1 MEPMWKKLSIA
12 LGGILTVLLSFPL
25 EVVATHIRAGEIIAR
40 RISNQS
46 LTYEFSIIGY
56 TDTGSSVQFGG
67 GDIDFGDGTVINI
80 EEGAEFGETINL
92 GDEVAYN
99 VYVITHTY
107 QAPGT
112 YFIRFREFYRNAGVV
127 NMTNSVETPFYTE
140 TMIVIDP
147 FFGLNNT
154 PVLLVPPVDRGAVGA
169 TFIHNAGA
177 YDPDGDSLSYRIS
190 TPKRN
195 FNEEVFGYKSPI
207 DPEFY
212 QGKDYNTSN
221 QEQNGPPTFTLDS
234 ISGNLVWDA
243 PGMMGEYNVAFI
255 VEEWRLI
262 GGEWRKLGYV
272 TRDMQI
278 IIEES
283 DNERPEVIVP
293 EDICVEAGTLIEEDI
308 LGIDPEGF
316 PVLLEAFGGPFE
328 FLGSPATFSPS
339 PPAYQASP
347 GTLAFT
353 WQTACGHVRDRPY
366 ELQFKVTDT
375 HPGPNQGP
383 KLVDFKTWNITVVA
397 PAPTGLV
404 SAVRPGKV
412 IDLSWDAYTCANA
425 ESIQIWRRVDSYEFT
440 PENCEL
446 GMPEYAGYELID
458 VVDEGAQSY
467 SDDNMGKGLAVGA
480 NYCYRLVATFPSPG
494 GGVSYA
500 SAEVCNLILADAPVI
515 TNVDVVET
523 SETEGVIDV
532 KWQNPFEIDPANF
545 PPPYTYEVFRA
556 DGYQGDENLTSLGIV
571 DNGDTT
577 FRDTGVNTRD
587 EVYNYRVRLL
597 DIAGEVIDTSAVASS
612 VRLELK
618 PLILSIE
625 LSWDAIVPWS
635 NNTQDY
641 PIHYVYRNR
650 IDEADPERFELIAEV
665 NVNQK
670 GLYFWDD
677 GSFNGVPL
685 NENLEY
691 CYYVTTQGSYGNP
704 SIAEPI
710 INNSQLACAQPND
723 RTPPCD
729 PVALAIAGDF
739 NCESYLAN
747 QPCNF
752 SAFSN
757 NITWEKVV
765 DEECEDDVRSYNIYF
780 SETGEEGSFN
790 LIDNV
795 PSESYS
801 HTNLSSYKGC
811 YKVSAVDRSGNESG
825 LTEALCNDNCPNFQL
840 PNVFTPND
848 DGINDVFRPF
858 FDDGQIT
865 GFDRSQCIRFVDAV
879 YFQVFDRAGTAIY
892 TFDSEAT
899 ESTILIDWDG
909 RTVDGIELPS
919 GLYFYSVDVLF
930 DVLDPNEAN
939 KQFKGWV
946 HLMR

>member
-1 MEPMWKKLSIA
+1 MWKKLSIA
-12 LGGILTVLLSFPL
+12 FGGILTVLLSFPT
-25 EVVATHIRAGEIIAR
+25 EVAATHIRAGEIIAR

-67 GDIDFGDGTVINI
+67 GDIDFGDGTIINI
-80 EEGAEFGETINL
+80 EEGADFGETINL

-99 VYVITHTY
+99 VFKITHTY

-140 TMIVIDP
+140 TMLVIDP

-177 YDPDGDSLSYRIS
+177 FDPDGDSLSYRIS
-190 TPKRN
+190 IPKRN

-207 DPEFY
+207 DPVFY
-212 QGKDYNTSN
+212 EGIDYNTSN
-221 QEQNGPPTFTLDS
+221 QDQDGPPEFGLDP

-262 GGEWRKLGYV
+262 AGEWVQLGYV

-278 IIEES
+278 IIEDS
-283 DNERPEVIVP
+283 DNERPEIVVP
-293 EDICVEAGTLIEEDI
+293 PDTCVVAGTFLETQIV
-308 LGIDPEGF
+308 GTDPEGL

-339 PPAYQASP
+339 PPVYQASP
-347 GTLAFT
+347 GTLDFT
-353 WQTACGHVRDRPY
+353 WQTTCGHVRDRPY

-383 KLVDFKTWNITVVA
+383 KLVDFKTWNVTVVA
-397 PAPTGLV
+397 PAPEGLT
-404 SAVRPGKV
+404 ATIQPGKV
-412 IDLSWDAYTCANA
+412 IDLSWDAYDCTNA
-425 ESIQIWRRVDSYEFT
+425 ASIQIWRRVDSYDFT
-440 PENCEL
+440 PENCVV
-446 GMPEYAGYELID
+446 GMPEFAGYELID
-458 VVDEGAQSY
+458 VVDVGAQSY
-467 SDDNMGKGLAVGA
+467 SDDNLGQLLDVGA

-500 SAEVCNLILADAPVI
+500 SQEVCNIILADAPVM
-515 TNVDVVET
+515 TNVDVKTT
-523 SETEGVIDV
+523 SETDGTIEV
-532 KWQNPFEIDPANF
+532 KWQHPFEIDQANF
-545 PPPYTYEVFRA
+545 PPPYNYQLFRA
-556 DGYQGDENLTSLGIV
+556 EGFGGEENLVSLGTTQDTVFV
-571 DNGDTT
+571 DSGL
-577 FRDTGVNTRD
+577 NTRD
-587 EVYNYRVRLL
+587 VIYNYRVHLEEADGTL
-597 DIAGEVIDTSAVASS
+597 IDTSAVASA

-618 PLILSIE
+618 PLVQSIE
-625 LSWDAIVPWS
+625 LSWYADVPWS

-641 PIHYVYRNR
+641 PTHYVYRNR
-650 IDEADPERFELIAEV
+650 IDEADPGRFELIAEV
-665 NVNQK
+665 NANSE
-670 GLYFWDD
+670 GFYFWDD
-677 GSFNGVPL
+677 GTFNGVQL

-710 INNSQLACAQPND
+710 VNSSQIACGQPND

-729 PVALAIAGDF
+729 PINLAIADGF
-739 NCESYLAN
+739 TCEAIVAN

-757 NITWEKVV
+757 RFTWEKVV
-765 DEECEDDVRSYNIYF
+765 DGECEDDVRSYNIYF
-780 SETGEEGSFN
+780 SETGQDGTFN

-795 PSESYS
+795 ATESYT
-801 HTNLSSYKGC
+801 HLNLDSFKGC

-825 LTEALCNDNCPNFQL
+825 LTEAICNDNCPYFEL
-840 PNVFTPND
+840 PNVFTPNG
-848 DGINDVFRPF
+848 DGKNDVFGPF
-858 FDDGQIT
+858 FDDGTISD
-865 GFDRSQCIRFVDAV
+865 FDRSRCARFVEAV
-879 YFQVFDRAGTAIY
+879 NFVVFDRAGNPIY
-892 TFDSEAT
+892 NFNSEDT
-899 ESTILIDWDG
+899 ESSILINWNGRSNDG
-909 RTVDGIELPS
+909 SELAA
-919 GLYFYSVDVLF
+919 GVYFYTADVLF
-930 DVLDPNEAN
+930 NVLDP
-939 KQFKGWV
+939 KQATKQYKGWV